1 MNCEDLYEKCDINGE
16 SVYFT
21 DQECKMLYTGHVEYY
36 FNGILCWE
44 ADIVNGIMEGLEK
57 VYNNETGEL
66 ESVNEKKYNM
76 SNGLSI
82 EYYKNGKIKSISTN
96 INNCLI
102 DFYDYDENGNI
113 SATSFLDEKDIHY
126 CLVKNKIPEL
136 REKYNLE
143 KLNKEILKHGK
154 SIEYGKLLYK

>member
-1 MNCEDLYEKCDINGE
+1 MNCENLYEKCDINDE
-16 SVYFT
+16 SVYFV
-21 DQECKMLYTGHVEYY
+21 DQECKIPYIGHVEYY

-82 EYYKNGKIKSISTN
+82 EYYENGKIKSISTN
-96 INNCLI
+96 IDNCLI

-113 SATSFLDEKDIHY
+113 SSTSFLDEKDIHY

-143 KLNKEILKHGK
+143 KLNKEILKYGK
-154 SIEYGKLLYK
+154 PIEYGKTLY